1 MNAYYTICLVG
12 FLVVLA
18 VLLIRY
24 VNATV
29 DKQFRSLARAGADED
44 FRREEIARLNRL
56 LGGEVRLPENVVPLA
71 GRGSGVRTIFP
82 PVLLT
87 VGVIS
92 LWGSG
97 AVPERRE
104 LWLYGG
110 FAAMGLAGLIML
122 LTLRRR
128 KWARTARLL
137 LFRAD
142 LKRMDGD
149 RAGAAADLRELL
161 RLTPWDDSAW
171 AELSDDLAA
180 VGDLDGAIQAMEEA
194 SAVDPKYD
202 EYHMLQA
209 SLAIRRGRFERAR
222 QAMEDWRAVGGV
234 DADDPRLAIYNAAL
248 KLGEGKRDEA
258 EAALR
263 AVLHDHNSDDL
274 DFLDSDQAL
283 NGVRK
288 LLPGRI

>member
-1 MNAYYTICLVG
+1 MQAYYTIGLVG

-18 VLLIRY
+18 VLLVRY

-29 DKQFRSLARAGADED
+29 DKQFRSLARASTDED

-56 LGGEVRLPENVVPLA
+56 LSGLTPLPSDVAPLA
-71 GRGSGVRTIFP
+71 GRGSGVRTALP

-87 VGVIS
+87 VGVIL
-92 LWGSG
+92 LWGGG
-97 AVPERRE
+97 AAAERRE
-104 LWLYGG
+104 VWLLSG
-110 FAAMGLAGLIML
+110 FAAMGLAALIML

-149 RAGAAADLRELL
+149 RSSAAEDLRELL

-171 AELSDDLAA
+171 SELSDDLAA
-180 VGDLDGAIQAMEEA
+180 TGDLDGAIQAMEQA
-194 SAVDPKYD
+194 SAIDPKYD

-222 QAMEDWRAVGGV
+222 QAMEDWLSVDGV
-234 DADDPRLAIYNAAL
+234 ERDDPRLAVYNAAL

-263 AVLHDHNSDDL
+263 AILQDHNSDDW

-288 LLPGRI
+288 LLPGRT